1 MVLDQAGAIQPSYR
15 AYDKKVAGVV
25 SGAGNYRPAIVLD
38 KQVSHPVPRLPIAFL
53 HLELRSQERAAALTA
68 ARPETCPTNRQSTEM
83 RSPVTLPVTSVTKL
97 PDGS

>member
-1 MVLDQAGAIQPSYR
+1 MNLSNADCAEDFDISRAEPIASGTVMVLDQAGAIQPSYR

-53 HLELRSQERAAALTA
+53 HS
-68 ARPETCPTNRQSTEM
+68 N
-83 RSPVTLPVTSVTKL
+83 
-97 PDGS
+97 